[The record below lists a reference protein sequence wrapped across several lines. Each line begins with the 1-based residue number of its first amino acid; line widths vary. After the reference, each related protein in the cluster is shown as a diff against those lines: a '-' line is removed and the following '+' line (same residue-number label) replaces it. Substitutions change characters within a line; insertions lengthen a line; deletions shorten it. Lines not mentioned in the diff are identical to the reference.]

1 MQFKI
6 GMGYDIHRFAADR
19 KLILGGVEIP
29 HSKGLAGHSDADVLL
44 HALCDAILG
53 ALGLGDIGEHF
64 PNTDP
69 KYKNISS
76 LVLVDEVRALME
88 QEGYE
93 ICNVDCTIQAEEP
106 KLMDFK
112 PAMKNQIALRLGID
126 YNSVNIKATT
136 LEGLGALGNKEGMA
150 AFVNVLLSRE

>member
-1 MQFKI
+1 MSFKI
-6 GMGYDIHRFAADR
+6 GMGYDIHRFAKDR
-19 KLILGGVEIP
+19 KLVLGGVEIP
-29 HSKGLAGHSDADVLL
+29 HSMGLLGHSDADVLL

-88 QEGYE
+88 QEGYQ
-93 ICNVDCTIQAEEP
+93 ISNVDCTIQAEEP
-106 KLMDFK
+106 KLSDYK
-112 PAMKNQIALRLGID
+112 PAIKNQIAIRLGID
-126 YNSVNIKATT
+126 YSSVNIKATT
-136 LEGLGALGNKEGMA
+136 MEGLGAIGNGEGMA
-150 AFVNVLLSRE
+150 AFVSVLLFKE

>member
-1 MQFKI
+1 MPVKI
-6 GMGYDIHRFAADR
+6 GTGYDIHRFAEGR
-19 KLILGGVEIP
+19 KLVLGGVEIP
-29 HSKGLAGHSDADVLL
+29 HSRGLLGHSDADVLL

-88 QEGYE
+88 QEGYQVS
-93 ICNVDCTIQAEEP
+93 NVDCTIQAEEP
-106 KLMDFK
+106 KLSDFK
-112 PAMKNQIALRLGID
+112 PAIRNQIAIRLGID
-126 YNSVNIKATT
+126 YSSVNIKATT
-136 LEGLGALGNKEGMA
+136 MEGLGAIGNGEGMA
-150 AFVNVLLSRE
+150 ALVSVLLSKE

>member
-1 MQFKI
+1 MSFKI
-6 GMGYDIHRFAADR
+6 GMGYDIHRFVAGR

-29 HSKGLAGHSDADVLL
+29 HSRGLDGHSDADVLL

-53 ALGLGDIGEHF
+53 ALGMGDIGEHF

-88 QEGYE
+88 QEGYRL
-93 ICNVDCTIQAEEP
+93 CNVDCTIQAEEP
-106 KLMDFK
+106 KLSDFK
-112 PAMKNQIALRLGID
+112 PAIRNQVAIRLGID
-126 YNSVNIKATT
+126 YETVNIKATT
-136 LEGLGALGNKEGMA
+136 MEGLGAIGNKEGMA
-150 AFVNVLLSRE
+150 AFVSVLLAKD